1 MGHASDQ
8 WQSRKE
14 TGSLV
19 LQDNV
24 AYSFGL
30 ALLGCCCC
38 LFLVLIRLLHFYDS
52 GKGQNISDFFHC
64 VCEQVNFKIN
74 KIKLL

>member
-14 TGSLV
+14 MGSLV

-38 LFLVLIRLLHFYDS
+38 LFLVLIRLLHFYIIF
-52 GKGQNISDFFHC
+52 QIFFT
-64 VCEQVNFKIN
+64 VSVNR
-74 KIKLL
+74 